1 MRSPPCQA
9 YVTLDELV
17 ALRQSAPDPGKRAQ
31 ARSSHQQSGLA
42 RSRMRG
48 HGVEFEEIRPYTQ
61 GDDIRSIDWR
71 LSART
76 GKPVTKVYAEDRDQ
90 PVFIMV
96 DQRSTMFFG
105 AKLAFK
111 SVTAARMA
119 AHLGW
124 QAFSRRERLGGM
136 IVAEQLYKIKIQH
149 SQQSVLSFLAQ
160 IVEANTALN
169 VQSRNTVSLGD
180 TLVRCHK
187 LLPAG
192 TRIIVISDFI
202 DFDETCST
210 ALRFLARQR
219 QVQLVMVSDS
229 IENHMPVNGTVGISN
244 GVSNKRLFMS
254 DAPRKQYLLKRQQQH
269 EELLICAAQ
278 CRSPL
283 LCLTEKDSPGLSTGH
298 AAHGVD

>member
-17 ALRQSAPDPGKRAQ
+17 SLRQSARGPGKRAQ
-31 ARSSHQQSGLA
+31 AMSFHQHSGLA
-42 RSRMRG
+42 RSRRRG
-48 HGVEFEEIRPYTQ
+48 QGIEFEEIRPYTQ

-76 GKPVTKVYAEDRDQ
+76 GKPLTKVYAEDRDQ
-90 PVFIMV
+90 PVFIIV

-105 AKLAFK
+105 AKLVFK
-111 SVTAARMA
+111 SVTAARTA
-119 AHLGW
+119 ALLGW
-124 QAFSRRERLGGM
+124 QTNSQCERLGGM
-136 IVAEQLYKIKIQH
+136 IMAEQLYKIKIQH

-169 VQSRNTVSLGD
+169 VQSIDTVTLGD

-192 TRIIVISDFI
+192 TRIVVISDFF

-210 ALRFLARQR
+210 VLRLLARR
-219 QVQLVMVSDS
+219 GQVQLIMVSDS
-229 IENHMPVNGTVGISN
+229 VEDSMAVKGTVGISN
-244 GVSNKRLFMS
+244 GVSRKKLLLS
-254 DAPRKQYLLKRQQQH
+254 DSPRKQYLLKRQQH
-269 EELLICAAQ
+269 HKALLNWAEQ
-278 CRSPL
+278 YRSPL
-283 LCLTEKDSPGLSTGH
+283 LCLTEKDSPGLSTGQLG
-298 AAHGVD
+298 HGFD